1 MAESSEGEKEAS
13 KPFLPSFPTVD
24 SYSQASL
31 RRILMAT
38 KASNS
43 LPGDKRADWD
53 YYSTFPG
60 FRSVMEAH
68 QTTLQCMLRS
78 QLEHNGIKGRLP
90 THTAELLDKLSD
102 ANDTLLERIHIN
114 LDEAAGIKRTADP
127 LLLEV
132 SQRHVNKISGS
143 WNNFS
148 RGSNNADKGQNQIAT
163 SNSPAV
169 KLLAAKNV
177 GRPQMKFSHLVDNS
191 SNPFVPRLT
200 EKPHSLKPLSIL
212 VEYEE
217 DGEEVYSHPYLYEID
232 RLQPSK
238 EELASTPCRLPPSV
252 EEAELVMV
260 ETVEQLRIAVAEL
273 AMEKVIGLDVEHHS
287 YRYAVHLFCWSI
299 NNNLF
304 LQILS
309 WPHVPGSDIDRE
321 ERLLDRPS

>member
-1 MAESSEGEKEAS
+1 METFPRSPVNCDIIKIAKFQTRNWIRLDMAESSEGEKEA
-13 KPFLPSFPTVD
+13 KAFMPSFPTVD

-43 LPGDKRADWD
+43 LPGDKKADWD

-60 FRSVMEAH
+60 FRSVMEAQ
-68 QTTLQCMLRS
+68 QTNLRSMLRS
-78 QLEHNGIKGRLP
+78 QLEHNGIRARLP
-90 THTAELLDKLSD
+90 THTAELLDTLSD
-102 ANDTLLERIHIN
+102 ANDTLLERIHIS

-132 SQRHVNKISGS
+132 SQRHVNKVSGS
-143 WNNFS
+143 WNNFA
-148 RGSNNADKGQNQIAT
+148 RGSAKAPNGQSQAASSST
-163 SNSPAV
+163 PAV

-191 SNPFVPRLT
+191 NNPFVPRLT

-232 RLQPSK
+232 RLQPSE
-238 EELASTPCRLPPSV
+238 EELSSTPSELPPSI

-273 AMEKVIGLDVEHHS
+273 AQEKVIGLDVEHHS
-287 YRYAVHLFCWSI
+287 YR
-299 NNNLF
+299 
-304 LQILS
+304 
-309 WPHVPGSDIDRE
+309 
-321 ERLLDRPS
+321 